1 MERKK
6 DMGREKNWLTG
17 TYVPVAG
24 EVACSAFEGAALDLG
39 SHFDTGGAGA
49 GCPAVCVW
57 ERESVCVCVGGGGEQ
72 PLKPP
77 DHQWS
82 GDFAS
87 SFQPFDEF
95 TVTQIEEFAGELGL
109 QGLGHS
115 VRFEDG
121 DDDYVK
127 ASEIVDSLQVDAIN
141 DVPVAEEEEAWLAAK
156 TADDAS
162 STADEGSINMGWDI
176 LEMTT
181 ETVLLGLQ
189 QGVLESICAALG
201 QILLLPE
208 FFQLSAAHRSNDA
221 DLAREGVGCKE
232 VAGTSINRNYGV
244 EFVEIEVGGVQG
256 HRDGEV
262 DVGMVASLQ
271 GRDKTDVSMLHVR
284 GGDRRGEEKD
294 KLLVAHDLPHV

>member
-1 MERKK
+1 
-6 DMGREKNWLTG
+6 
-17 TYVPVAG
+17 
-24 EVACSAFEGAALDLG
+24 
-39 SHFDTGGAGA
+39 
-49 GCPAVCVW
+49 
-57 ERESVCVCVGGGGEQ
+57 
-72 PLKPP
+72 
-77 DHQWS
+77 
-82 GDFAS
+82 
-87 SFQPFDEF
+87 
-95 TVTQIEEFAGELGL
+95 
-109 QGLGHS
+109 
-115 VRFEDG
+115 
-121 DDDYVK
+121 
-127 ASEIVDSLQVDAIN
+127 
-141 DVPVAEEEEAWLAAK
+141 
-156 TADDAS
+156 
-162 STADEGSINMGWDI
+162 MGWDI

-244 EFVEIEVGGVQG
+244 EFVEIEVGGVER

-294 KLLVAHDLPHV
+294 KLLVAHDLPDV